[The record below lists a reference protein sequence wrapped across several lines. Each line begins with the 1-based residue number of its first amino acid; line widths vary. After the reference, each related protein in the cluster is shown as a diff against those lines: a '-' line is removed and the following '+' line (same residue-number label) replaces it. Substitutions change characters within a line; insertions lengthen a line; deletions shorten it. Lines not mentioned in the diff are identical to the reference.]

1 MRVILEVENSKE
13 GRALISFL
21 KQLPFVKIKEPQKLQ
36 KLKKE
41 HKFEEIF
48 GIWKNRDI
56 TKEKLREKAWR
67 I

>member
-1 MRVILEVENSKE
+1 MRVILEVENNKE

-21 KQLPFVKIKEPQKLQ
+21 KRLPFVKIQESQKS
-36 KLKKE
+36 KKE

-48 GIWKNRDI
+48 GIWKDRNI